1 MRITE
6 SQLRRVIK
14 GILAE
19 QAEQSSGGLEDM
31 IAQYKKDR
39 EERVASAPTEPLP
52 VTSIPKR
59 GKMMDVARAME
70 TWIISHF
77 PELRGEFLATRRPTV
92 RWGSN
97 VGALGGFVEPQAVV
111 ETKGKFNEVWDLM
124 QREIGPQQTYNRNVV
139 GGNDPVDYIP
149 WGGFIFT
156 KMRGGSGMRIGIST
170 KDVRGMKK

>member
-6 SQLRRVIK
+6 SQLRRVIR

-97 VGALGGFVEPQAVV
+97 VGALGGFVEPQAVL

-124 QREIGPQQTYNRNVV
+124 QREMGPQQTYNRNVV